1 MPAKMLFMQASPRRY
16 APEVMHEPPKRKHR
30 HRGLF
35 IHPIHCH
42 CSAKAQE
49 KEPPMLSIKG
59 LKVKLEDEDKQILK
73 GVDLEIEAGKVH
85 AIMGPNGS
93 GKSTLSYVLSG
104 KDGYE
109 VTGGEASLEGVDL
122 LDMEPEERAAAG
134 LFLAF
139 QYPVEIPGVGN
150 MTFLRTAVNAQ
161 RKARGEEEMSAA
173 EFLKVVRARA
183 KELKIDADML
193 KRPVNV
199 GFSGGEKK
207 RNEILQMA
215 MLEPKMCILDET
227 DSGLDVDAMKLVAEG
242 VNALRTEG
250 RGFLVITHYQRL
262 LDHIKPDVV
271 HIMADG
277 RIIKTGGPEL
287 ALEVENNGYADILA
301 EVA

>member
-1 MPAKMLFMQASPRRY
+1 ML
-16 APEVMHEPPKRKHR
+16 E
-30 HRGLF
+30 
-35 IHPIHCH
+35 
-42 CSAKAQE
+42 
-49 KEPPMLSIKG
+49 IKD
-59 LKVKLEDEDKQILK
+59 LRVNLEDENKEILK
-73 GVDLEIEAGKVH
+73 GVDLSVEAGKVH

-109 VTGGEASLEGVDL
+109 VVGGSVKLDGLDILE
-122 LDMEPEERAAAG
+122 MEPEERAAAG

-150 MTFLRTAVNAQ
+150 MTFLRTAVNSQ
-161 RKARGEEEMSAA
+161 RKARGEDEISAT
-173 EFLKVVRARA
+173 EFLKQVRERE
-183 KELKIDADML
+183 KSLQIDAEML

-215 MLEPKMCILDET
+215 MLEPRMCILDET

-242 VNALRTEG
+242 VNALRDAG

-271 HIMADG
+271 HIMANG
-277 RIIKTGGPEL
+277 KIVKTGGAEL
-287 ALEVENNGYADILA
+287 ALEVENNGYSEILS

>member
-1 MPAKMLFMQASPRRY
+1 ML
-16 APEVMHEPPKRKHR
+16 E
-30 HRGLF
+30 
-35 IHPIHCH
+35 
-42 CSAKAQE
+42 
-49 KEPPMLSIKG
+49 IKN
-59 LKVKLEDEDKQILK
+59 LHVELEDGEKQILK
-73 GVDLEIEAGKVH
+73 GVNLTVEAGKVH

-104 KDGYE
+104 RDGYS
-109 VTGGEASLEGVDL
+109 VTEGSATLEGTDL
-122 LDMEPEERAAAG
+122 LEMEPEERAAAG

-150 MTFLRTAVNAQ
+150 MTFLRTAVNSQ
-161 RKARGEEEMSAA
+161 RKARGEVELTAA
-173 EFLKVVRARA
+173 EFLKVIREKA
-183 KELKIDADML
+183 KTLKIDAEML

-227 DSGLDVDAMKLVAEG
+227 DSGLDVDAMKLVADG
-242 VNALRTEG
+242 VNALRSEG

-271 HIMADG
+271 HIMANG

-287 ALEVENNGYADILA
+287 ALEVEQNGYSDILA
-301 EVA
+301 EVM